1 MANYDQL
8 PVFKATYDLLLRI
21 FHLCRHWQRD
31 IRHTLGE
38 NLKRE
43 IMEIEQLVY
52 QANATTDK
60 VPYISQARLEMVNVK
75 LQMRIVYDL
84 KEVSLHQYASLAE
97 QAESISK
104 QLTAWEKAVRKK
116 QQDVNGT
123 TQ

>member
-38 NLKRE
+38 NLKKE
-43 IMEIEQLVY
+43 LLSMEQLVY
-52 QANATTDK
+52 QANSTTDK
-60 VPYISQARLEMVNVK
+60 VPYISQARLAMVNVK
-75 LQMRIVYDL
+75 LQIRIAHDL

-97 QAESISK
+97 QAEDISK
-104 QLTAWEKAVRKK
+104 QLAAWEKAVRKK
-116 QQDVNGT
+116 TVKKQA
-123 TQ
+123 